1 MPTESTTPAQP
12 GTLKRLL
19 AGHPFFEDWDDDG
32 FKSLAGVCQLLDYS
46 EGERVL
52 EAGDLSPF
60 SGFLLEGQL
69 ELTPTEGQPR
79 ILEAGD
85 LDAGFPFA
93 NLRPSCYDVVSCSD
107 SSILQIETSR
117 LKPAHKQGEARL
129 PTARCSGVN
138 RRWIQFRA
146 RCLAT

>member
-93 NLRPSCYDVVSCSD
+93 NLRPSCYDVVSFCRS
-107 SSILQIETSR
+107 
-117 LKPAHKQGEARL
+117 K
-129 PTARCSGVN
+129 
-138 RRWIQFRA
+138 RRV
-146 RCLAT
+146 